1 MNLHDLFNKTDAY
14 WVHYSEYEYRD
25 LDSKVFV
32 VPTEASKVSIYDP
45 LKVSDALVVDALN
58 VGMLCMREN
67 PDERKIRAAILD
79 FSAKYGL
86 LGFMTALPTT
96 AEFVDY
102 DAVYL
107 PKNPIIKAETMDV
120 NEYVALFFPFDKPQ
134 FRKSSKSAQLDVAG
148 DREEIARALTFGHS
162 PMAMRLCC
170 GRGYGERY
178 DWLRKQFKDWAYS
191 LCGSVF
197 FYEED
202 DEVIRD
208 LHRQAMSAFGGI
220 APHYRIALY
229 DDAPTLVWD
238 FHSLLQTIQIVISF
252 AVTDKQHPLRLCKH
266 CTKAFLAKDSR
277 SLYCSKECKNAY
289 NTNKKRGLQDAE

>member
-1 MNLHDLFNKTDAY
+1 MNLHDLFHRTDAF
-14 WVHYSEYEYRD
+14 WVHYSEYEYRESD
-25 LDSKVFV
+25 GVTYIIPIATS
-32 VPTEASKVSIYDP
+32 TVSVYDP

-67 PDERKIRAAILD
+67 PNEREIRAAILD
-79 FSAKYGL
+79 FATKYGL
-86 LGFMTALPTT
+86 LGFMTVLPTT
-96 AEFVDY
+96 ADFVDY

-134 FRKSSKSAQLDVAG
+134 FRKSSKSAHLNVTG
-148 DREEIARALTFGHS
+148 DREEIARALTFEKS
-162 PMAMRLCC
+162 PMAMRLSC
-170 GRGYGERY
+170 GRGYAERY

-191 LCGSVF
+191 LCASAF
-197 FYEED
+197 FYDED
-202 DEVIRD
+202 DDTIRD

-238 FHSLLQTIQIVISF
+238 FHSLLQTIQIIISF
-252 AVTDKQHPLRLCKH
+252 AITDKQHPLRLCKH
-266 CTKAFLAKDSR
+266 CMKAFVAKDSR
-277 SLYCSKECKNAY
+277 SIYCSVECKNAY
-289 NTNKKRGLQDAE
+289 NTNKKRGQLDVD